1 MNGKP
6 GVGRGTVQSILGRR
20 NRVYEVLKAVTSR
33 RMSSMAEGGWV
44 NGKKGWGYVML
55 DPVDRMGLDVPM
67 TYG

>member
-44 NGKKGWGYVML
+44 NGKKGINL
-55 DPVDRMGLDVPM
+55 QL
-67 TYG
+67 